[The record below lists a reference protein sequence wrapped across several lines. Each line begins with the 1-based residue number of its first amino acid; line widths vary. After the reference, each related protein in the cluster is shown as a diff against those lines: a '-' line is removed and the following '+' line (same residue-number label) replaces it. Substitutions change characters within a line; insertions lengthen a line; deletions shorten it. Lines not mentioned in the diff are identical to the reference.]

1 MIPISRRCQEV
12 VKSVVLKQNCTS
24 WKQDLT
30 RAVMESGGSGRRK
43 LTVIPPEEEGYT
55 TKALRAA
62 SAGGKATFYI
72 VPLQET
78 LDTYPL
84 PPDSTHFS
92 KLAKTACYQ
101 CNELMPLQM
110 LALHIKTCKGKL
122 SDDDGDNDDE
132 SSDGTCVVENKCKV
146 VCPICTKEFP
156 DDEITV
162 HARLCG
168 ERRCYNFLCMEEIDF
183 HSLSKKDVADVQSL
197 MMYADEIISCGYSSQ
212 IKLDSKENIICCGVV
227 KFEFVAIVELKF
239 VAFFELDFV
248 VFVELEFVVFAELE
262 FVAFLEHVFVVFVEL
277 ELVVFFEAESMAF
290 VDFVAFVNL
299 EFAVFIE
306 LEFVLFVE
314 LECVAIFK
322 LKFMAFV
329 KVDVVAFVE
338 LGFVAFVELELVAFV
353 ELQFVVFH

>member
-1 MIPISRRCQEV
+1 M
-12 VKSVVLKQNCTS
+12 
-24 WKQDLT
+24 
-30 RAVMESGGSGRRK
+30 
-43 LTVIPPEEEGYT
+43 
-55 TKALRAA
+55 
-62 SAGGKATFYI
+62 
-72 VPLQET
+72 
-78 LDTYPL
+78 
-84 PPDSTHFS
+84 
-92 KLAKTACYQ
+92 AKTACYQ

-183 HSLSKKDVADVQSL
+183 HSLSKKDVADLESCVLISRVSALRHCEIINISLMLLPIALFASSLHCTFQVENSTDVQSL

-277 ELVVFFEAESMAF
+277 ELVVFFEPESMAF